1 MMMSGRRLALMI
13 LAISLA
19 SHPAASS
26 AQETCYKY
34 GTEFGDFRECVSSV
48 LPPQGAK
55 NYGPEHLTGSSG
67 GAWCEGV
74 PGHGVGQAITFHQTP
89 AHVIAT
95 IMFVNGYA
103 ASEKTFRENGRVKR
117 VRIET
122 SGGYTREINLKDTRD
137 VQKIKLSPSRV
148 AWIRSTILDV
158 YPGDKHQDTCIST
171 LSAVVDEFLNK

>member
-1 MMMSGRRLALMI
+1 MTAGRCLAVMA
-13 LAISLA
+13 LAIGLA
-19 SHPAASS
+19 NPPVASS
-26 AQETCYKY
+26 AQEACHEY

-48 LPPQGAK
+48 LPPQGGK
-55 NYGPEHLTGSSG
+55 NYGPEHLIGSSG

-74 PGHGVGQAITFHQTP
+74 PGHGVGQTITFHQSP

-95 IMFVNGYA
+95 IVFVNGYA
-103 ASEKTFRENGRVKR
+103 ASEKTFRDNGRVKR

-122 SGGYTREINLKDTRD
+122 SGGYKREVNLKDTRD

-158 YPGDKHQDTCIST
+158 YPGNKHQDTCVTT
-171 LSAVVDEFLNK
+171 LSAVVDEFLNQ